1 MEIAKKLGVY
11 KTVNLQE
18 ENLEEIVLG
27 MTDGYG
33 ADFVVE
39 ASGAYPAVR
48 TALDIVAKR
57 GTICQMGVHHGN
69 GEVDWSKILHKELN
83 VVGSL
88 SQKPTAWIKAKNM
101 IAEGKIDVKALVSD
115 VIAME
120 DYEEAFEKAANVTGF
135 KVLFDLEK

>member
-1 MEIAKKLGVY
+1 
-11 KTVNLQE
+11 
-18 ENLEEIVLG
+18 
-27 MTDGYG
+27 
-33 ADFVVE
+33 
-39 ASGAYPAVR
+39 
-48 TALDIVAKR
+48 
-57 GTICQMGVHHGN
+57 MGVHHGN

-115 VIAME
+115 VMAME